1 MIKKG
6 CSYRSIIK
14 ASGIYDILILLP
26 FAIPGVVELVFT
38 LINKIHDD
46 FALTGSLPEF
56 SPYHF
61 MFVNIMAIIS
71 IVWAVI
77 RIRNPI
83 PLYACYDTVA
93 RLLIASIMLIYLLN
107 YDVTQIIWLFFIAE
121 VSWAILQINGYFYK
135 NTNAVQTVST
145 LV

>member
-1 MIKKG
+1 MIKIG
-6 CSYRSIIK
+6 CAYRSIIK

-46 FALTGSLPEF
+46 LALTGSIPEF

-61 MFVNIMAIIS
+61 MFVNIMATIS

-77 RIRNPI
+77 RVRNPST
-83 PLYACYDTVA
+83 LYACYDTVA
-93 RLLIASIMLIYLLN
+93 RLLIAVIMLIYLIY
-107 YDVTQIIWLFFIAE
+107 YDVTQIIWLFFVAE
-121 VSWAILQINGYFYK
+121 ISWAILQINGYFSK
-135 NTNAVQTVST
+135 NKKMALAVNE
-145 LV
+145 